1 MSQSSVPRAQS
12 SDGSV
17 LDRRLLLIGGGLLMT
32 AGAAAAMTPRR
43 FERQL
48 GRQKI
53 DDLLPTAFG
62 AWRERP
68 RGDVIVPEDSQPT
81 SVYDQVAIRTFMQEG
96 APDIALLIAYG
107 SAQSGLMKVHRP
119 EVCYA
124 SAGFKILGAHDA
136 SVRLGSSTQVPARAF
151 EGLRDTR
158 REQVL
163 YWTRVGEGFPTSMN
177 GERWASLRAG
187 LRGVIPDGVLVRFST
202 ITERAQDGEALLASA
217 ARDLVVSASAPGRR
231 LLTGSLTIA

>member
-1 MSQSSVPRAQS
+1 MSANSGPPPRSPPEA
-12 SDGSV
+12 
-17 LDRRLLLIGGGLLMT
+17 LDRRFVLIGGGLLLT
-32 AGAAAAMTPRR
+32 AGTAAAMTPRR

-62 AWRERP
+62 GWRERP

-124 SAGFKILGAHDA
+124 SAGFKILGAHDV
-136 SVRLGSSTQVPARAF
+136 SVPLGPSTQVPSRAF
-151 EGLRDTR
+151 EGVRDTR

-163 YWTRVGEGFPTSMN
+163 YWTRVGQGFPTSMN
-177 GERWASLRAG
+177 GERWASFKAG

-202 ITERAQDGEALLASA
+202 IASDPQTGERLLASA
-217 ARDLVVSASAPGRR
+217 AKDLVGAASDPARR
-231 LLTGSLTIA
+231 LLTGSLRAA

>member
-1 MSQSSVPRAQS
+1 MSPTSPPARPASEAAA
-12 SDGSV
+12 
-17 LDRRLLLIGGGLLMT
+17 LDRRLLLIGGGLLLT
-32 AGAAAAMTPRR
+32 AGGAAAMTPRR

-48 GRQKI
+48 GRQKV
-53 DDLLPTAFG
+53 DELLPSAFG
-62 AWRERP
+62 PWRERP

-136 SVRLGSSTQVPARAF
+136 DVALTPRAHVPARAF
-151 EGLRDTR
+151 EGVRDAR

-177 GERWASLRAG
+177 GERWASFRAG

-202 ITERAQDGEALLASA
+202 IADDPQAGERLLAGA
-217 ARDLVVSASAPGRR
+217 ARDLVASASVPARR
-231 LLTGSLTIA
+231 LLTGSLLSA